1 MAQPKMWGSGIA
13 SLCLDILCLFYG
25 NIHKDAIFF
34 KKIGKRTEWEVKG
47 MKIKVKHD
55 FKDRENNLK
64 LRTVGEI
71 MTVTKERAEYLTN
84 MKLAEIIDVKGDDSE
99 TVVET
104 H

>member
-1 MAQPKMWGSGIA
+1 M
-13 SLCLDILCLFYG
+13 
-25 NIHKDAIFF
+25 
-34 KKIGKRTEWEVKG
+34 EVRG
-47 MKIKVKHD
+47 MKIRVKHD

-99 TVVET
+99 IVVET
-104 H
+104 HG

>member
-1 MAQPKMWGSGIA
+1 
-13 SLCLDILCLFYG
+13 
-25 NIHKDAIFF
+25 
-34 KKIGKRTEWEVKG
+34 
-47 MKIKVKHD
+47 MKIRVKHD

-84 MKLAEIIDVKGDDSE
+84 MKLAEIIDAKGDDSE

-104 H
+104 HE